1 MGLIQG
7 ETWRSE
13 VNIRRIIGPREITVK
28 TEDLVPLPKFGAATP
43 IAQLPKVEDWLNELA
58 RLDGDAR
65 TERLG
70 DMVRIVK
77 EAGGCASLQTA
88 NGLPCRRS
96 PKAGYPVCR
105 KHGERAPQTV
115 AKAERLLAI
124 ARMPAIEVLMT
135 ELDQAQENE
144 CPTCGYPAHG
154 LKYRKHI
161 AAISFK
167 LLDRTGFGPRSSID
181 LTAKTVDEHHI
192 DVSSLTDAEAEELS
206 RLLDAIDEFKMRTD
220 ARKARE
226 VLVAPAPVA
235 LLQSVVQGTGEA

>member
-1 MGLIQG
+1 MKEEQLDG
-7 ETWRSE
+7 
-13 VNIRRIIGPREITVK
+13 K
-28 TEDLVPLPKFGAATP
+28 TSLVAANP
-43 IAQLPKVEDWLNELA
+43 IAQLPRVDLWLNELA
-58 RLDGDAR
+58 QLIDQERTDRLQDMAR
-65 TERLG
+65 
-70 DMVRIVK
+70 VVK
-77 EAGGCASLQTA
+77 AAGGCASLQTS

-124 ARMPAIEVLMT
+124 ARMPAIEVLID

-144 CPTCGYPAHG
+144 CPTCGYPARN

-181 LTAKTVDEHHI
+181 LTAKAVDEHHI
-192 DVSSLTDAEAEELS
+192 DVSQLSDQEFEELS
-206 RLLDAIDEFKMRTD
+206 MLLEALDVFKGKID
-220 ARKARE
+220 ARQARE
-226 VLVAPAPVA
+226 VLAPAPARAVP
-235 LLQSVVQGTGEA
+235 LLVQATGVVTGGETSE

>member
-1 MGLIQG
+1 MKEEQLDG
-7 ETWRSE
+7 
-13 VNIRRIIGPREITVK
+13 K
-28 TEDLVPLPKFGAATP
+28 TSLVAGNQ
-43 IAQLPKVEDWLNELA
+43 IAQLPRVDLWLNELA
-58 RLDGDAR
+58 QLVGDDR
-65 TERLG
+65 TERLH
-70 DMVRIVK
+70 DMVRVVK
-77 EAGGCASLQTA
+77 GAGGCGSLQTA

-124 ARMPAIEVLMT
+124 ARMPAIEVLID

-144 CPTCGYPAHG
+144 CPTCGYPARN

-181 LTAKTVDEHHI
+181 LTAKAVDEHHI
-192 DVSSLTDAEAEELS
+192 DVSQLSDQEFEELS
-206 RLLDAIDEFKMRTD
+206 QLLEALDVFKGKID
-220 ARKARE
+220 ARQARE
-226 VLVAPAPVA
+226 VLAPVPA
-235 LLQSVVQGTGEA
+235 RAVPLLIQATGVVEGQETKG

>member
-1 MGLIQG
+1 MKEEQ
-7 ETWRSE
+7 
-13 VNIRRIIGPREITVK
+13 
-28 TEDLVPLPKFGAATP
+28 LVARTSPLL
-43 IAQLPKVEDWLNELA
+43 QLPKVEEWLSELA
-58 RLDGDAR
+58 MLGSIGDGSR
-65 TERLG
+65 SERLAE
-70 DMVRIVK
+70 MQRQVK
-77 EAGGCASLQTA
+77 AAGGCGSTQTA

-115 AKAERLLAI
+115 AKAERLLAV
-124 ARMPAIEVLMT
+124 ARMPAIENLMD
-135 ELDQAQENE
+135 ELDQAQEE
-144 CPTCGYPAHG
+144 QCPTCGYPSRS

-192 DVSSLTDAEAEELS
+192 DVSTLSDEEFKELS
-206 RLLDAIDEFKMRTD
+206 QLLDALEGFKMKID

-226 VLVAPAPVA
+226 VLAPAPVA
-235 LLQSVVQGTGEA
+235 LLQSVIHAAGEEQG

>member
-1 MGLIQG
+1 MNEEALLNAM
-7 ETWRSE
+7 T
-13 VNIRRIIGPREITVK
+13 NT
-28 TEDLVPLPKFGAATP
+28 TP
-43 IAQLPKVEDWLNELA
+43 ITRLPKVTDWQSELA
-58 RLDGDAR
+58 VMAPDDPARAQRL
-65 TERLG
+65 TE
-70 DMVRIVK
+70 MVRQVK
-77 EAGGCASLQTA
+77 AAGGCGSTQTA

-124 ARMPAIEVLMT
+124 ARMPAIEVLMD
-135 ELDQAQENE
+135 ELDQAQEDE
-144 CPTCGYPAHG
+144 CPTCGYPARG

-181 LTAKTVDEHHI
+181 LTAKAVDDHHI
-192 DVSSLTDAEAEELS
+192 DVSTLTDEEVEELGNM
-206 RLLDAIDEFKMRTD
+206 LTAIDEFKTRVD

-226 VLVAPAPVA
+226 VLAPVA
-235 LLQSVVQGTGEA
+235 PKLLESVVQAGGAVIEE

>member
-1 MGLIQG
+1 MNEETLIG
-7 ETWRSE
+7 ALT
-13 VNIRRIIGPREITVK
+13 NTTAITR
-28 TEDLVPLPKFGAATP
+28 
-43 IAQLPKVEDWLNELA
+43 LPKVTDWQNELA
-58 RLDGDAR
+58 RLEDTPIERQAR
-65 TERLG
+65 LAQ
-70 DMVRIVK
+70 MVAEVK
-77 EAGGCASLQTA
+77 KAGGCASLQTA

-124 ARMPAIEVLMT
+124 ARMPAIEVLMD
-135 ELDQAQENE
+135 ELDQAQEDE
-144 CPTCGYPAHG
+144 CPTCGYPARG

-192 DVSSLTDAEAEELS
+192 DVSTLSDAEAEELGK
-206 RLLDAIDEFKMRTD
+206 LLDALDEFKTRID

-226 VLVAPAPVA
+226 VLVAPAPQA
-235 LLQSVVQGTGEA
+235 LLQSVIHGAGEEQG

>member
-1 MGLIQG
+1 M
-7 ETWRSE
+7 
-13 VNIRRIIGPREITVK
+13 K
-28 TEDLVPLPKFGAATP
+28 TEDLERFNQDPSHQTP
-43 IAQLPKVEDWLNELA
+43 ITKLPKVDLWLTELA
-58 RLDGDAR
+58 LLEGDAR
-65 TERLG
+65 RSHLEAMR
-70 DMVRIVK
+70 DVVRA
-77 EAGGCASLQTA
+77 AGGCGSLQTA

-115 AKAERLLAI
+115 AKAERALAV
-124 ARMPAIEVLMT
+124 ARMPAIEVLID

-144 CPTCGYPAHG
+144 CPTCGYPARN

-192 DVSSLTDAEAEELS
+192 DVSVLSDEEFNELNV
-206 RLLDAIDEFKMRTD
+206 LLDGLDAFKVKID
-220 ARKARE
+220 ARQARE
-226 VLVAPAPVA
+226 TLAPAPVA
-235 LLQSVVQGTGEA
+235 LLQSSTHGSGEGQG